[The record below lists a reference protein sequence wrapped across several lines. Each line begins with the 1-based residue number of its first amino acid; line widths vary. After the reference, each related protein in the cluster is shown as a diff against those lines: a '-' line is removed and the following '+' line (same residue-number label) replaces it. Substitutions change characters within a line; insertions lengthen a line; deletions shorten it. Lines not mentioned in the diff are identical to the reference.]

1 MAKFTRIKELTIE
14 MATLE
19 QMLTDKN
26 SELTDNFGQMA
37 DKEQE
42 LSQLRDRLAA
52 VTALLSERDA
62 DIDRLKAVIAE
73 SEDHQRAAD
82 MRAQLDRQTAAVAT
96 LEATVSV
103 HEIEKLTL
111 ISKLETAELSAQTAA
126 ERTAS
131 LEAQIQELEVVW
143 SAREKQLEGLL
154 SAKETETA
162 RALSEL
168 NNTLAEQSEKMAE
181 LETKIVDRE
190 QKLAERSALVESLGK
205 ELKENAAKAV
215 EHKEK
220 MEALNDDFT
229 GKVEQLTCEIAAS
242 REEMA
247 ALQSELELKT
257 GDVAALNEDMLAKYQ
272 IIEDL
277 QQEVDQAKN
286 EGSKEVGQLQQ
297 QLEEGGGKI
306 AQLQQQLEHEREEGS
321 SRAAQLQQQ
330 IEEGVMHSAQ
340 LEKQLEEDSSRSAHL
355 KEQAE
360 QLRNELEQTFD
371 KVAELTGTVEQLRA
385 DLQQEKSAAV
395 ALRKELASKVGRV
408 KDKNRIL
415 GCDAESSHF
424 VLATAPGCQ
433 I

>member
-1 MAKFTRIKELTIE
+1 

-131 LEAQIQELEVVW
+131 LKAQIHELEVVW

-297 QLEEGGGKI
+297 QLEEGCGKI